1 MKTVGTSLH
10 SLGTDPAPSGKL
22 LRLLFLFLLINFAW
36 FYHAGGDNENAHFDQ
51 IRALAEEGRWSID
64 RLAGDTADVIMV
76 HGHIFPNKA
85 PGMTFL
91 CVVPWKICRA
101 LVAIGPLSEAVR
113 VHLISYFVQLSTL
126 GLFSA
131 LTGCALYVFLCRIGL
146 SSVVALLL
154 ALLYSLGTIA
164 FPFSTIF
171 FSHQLAASFLFL
183 GFFLLWRERQHDTRL
198 NPGEWR
204 RQAEIVLAGV
214 LLGFAPV
221 LEYPAALGTVI
232 IGLYGL
238 TSLDWRRFVLFAL
251 AGTAA
256 ASSLFLYNWSAFH
269 QLFFISYAAYNAPGS
284 AFRGHRLGFAG
295 VTWPRLSVL
304 WQITFGRQRGL
315 FYINPWL
322 CLILPALRKDHDKQI
337 RPRYLDISLADAVRL
352 RAATIHSAFEAFDP
366 DVLIVDKL
374 PRGAAQE
381 LDPTLEHLKRKGRTR
396 CVLGL
401 RDVLDEPGAVEC
413 DWSAAGDAEAIRD
426 YYDDIWV
433 YGDPNIYDAAREYQ
447 FPADIAAKVTYTGY
461 LDQRPRLKFA
471 DVGSDPLPGL
481 KLPPGRLALCLVGGG
496 QDGEALAEAFVRA
509 KLPEG
514 FNGVLITGPFMPAE
528 ACTSHW
534 YV

>member
-1 MKTVGTSLH
+1 MYSPGIVG
-10 SLGTDPAPSGKL
+10 LGHM
-22 LRLLFLFLLINFAW
+22 RRHLLIA
-36 FYHAGGDNENAHFDQ
+36 Q
-51 IRALAEEGRWSID
+51 ALASSPLE
-64 RLAGDTADVIMV
+64 LVILMV
-76 HGHIFPNKA
+76 A
-85 PGMTFL
+85 
-91 CVVPWKICRA
+91 
-101 LVAIGPLSEAVR
+101 EA
-113 VHLISYFVQLSTL
+113 
-126 GLFSA
+126 
-131 LTGCALYVFLCRIGL
+131 
-146 SSVVALLL
+146 
-154 ALLYSLGTIA
+154 
-164 FPFSTIF
+164 
-171 FSHQLAASFLFL
+171 
-183 GFFLLWRERQHDTRL
+183 
-198 NPGEWR
+198 
-204 RQAEIVLAGV
+204 RQAGA
-214 LLGFAPV
+214 FAMTP
-221 LEYPAALGTVI
+221 
-232 IGLYGL
+232 GL
-238 TSLDWRRFVLFAL
+238 D
-251 AGTAA
+251 
-256 ASSLFLYNWSAFH
+256 
-269 QLFFISYAAYNAPGS
+269 
-284 AFRGHRLGFAG
+284 
-295 VTWPRLSVL
+295 
-304 WQITFGRQRGL
+304 
-315 FYINPWL
+315 
-322 CLILPALRKDHDKQI
+322 CLILPALRKDQDKQI

-509 KLPEG
+509 ELPEG

-528 ACTSHW
+528 AKERVRAFAEGKPRVGVLDFLPEPAVVVSRADRVVAMGGYNTICEVLSFEKQALIVPRVRPRSEQWIRAQRLRALGLIDVLHPDSVTPAAITAWLAAPDRRPPRARELMDFEGLTRLPVLLEEVLARPRNATIKPVKES
-534 YV
+534 V